1 MDAALSWAGAAQAS
15 LTLPGTAGALQSP
28 LCGRTPG
35 LVARMSY
42 VQIDSISALGGSVP
56 RDRDEAAD
64 SSMRRQ

>member
-15 LTLPGTAGALQSP
+15 LTLQDTAGALQSP
-28 LCGRTPG
+28 FCGGTPG